1 MLLLTVEKPVSDHK
15 VNTCVLTSRDR
26 LNARLMWQSLPVGSK
41 VSLVSETRLLFDL
54 AKQGW
59 EISDSDGEDGQQDEN
74 LVRTSQH
81 DEDWDVPLV
90 KTTKQL
96 LKVSR

>member
-1 MLLLTVEKPVSDHK
+1 MP
-15 VNTCVLTSRDR
+15 
-26 LNARLMWQSLPVGSK
+26 GSK
-41 VSLVSETRLLFDL
+41 VSLVTETRLLFDL

-59 EISDSDGEDGQQDEN
+59 ECSDSESENEHENHDVHLADRDDDEF
-74 LVRTSQH
+74 
-81 DEDWDVPLV
+81 DIPLL